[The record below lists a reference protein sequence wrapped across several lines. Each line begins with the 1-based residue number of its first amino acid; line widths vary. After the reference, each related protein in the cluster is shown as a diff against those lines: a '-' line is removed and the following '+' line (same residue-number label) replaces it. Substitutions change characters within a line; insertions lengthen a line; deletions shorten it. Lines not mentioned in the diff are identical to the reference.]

1 MAYPYDPPKMEK
13 KVVIGIFVV
22 VIGLLVI
29 GYWQFIGFP
38 ANFGRPSDLV
48 TAGAVYRE
56 PLPQP
61 NFEQPTPIER
71 ILFQGIDI
79 MGKEG
84 FSKSEVRIQ
93 QGDTIIWT
101 NKDPAGKK
109 IVVTFQKD
117 QTREFVNSP
126 ILAPEESFQYTFQES
141 GTFNFWNLAYPGEG
155 QIIVE

>member
-13 KVVIGIFVV
+13 KIVIGVFLVVIS
-22 VIGLLVI
+22 LLVV

-38 ANFGRPSDLV
+38 SSWGRPSDLV
-48 TAGAVYRE
+48 TAGAVYRD
-56 PLPQP
+56 PQVQQVD
-61 NFEQPTPIER
+61 EPTPIER

-79 MGKEG
+79 MGKDG
-84 FSKSEVRIQ
+84 FSKTEVHILP
-93 QGDTIIWT
+93 GDTIIWT

-126 ILAPEESFQYTFQES
+126 ILAPGESFQFTFQEK
-141 GTFNFWNLAYPGEG
+141 GTFNFWNLAYAGEG